1 MGNLRSA
8 VDELHAADVRSMPD
22 AALCD
27 DITEITHQVNRL
39 HAAYLARLEVL
50 DRRGAVASSHG
61 STQAWLRAETRTA
74 PGVASRDVR
83 LARSLADGLPATRKA
98 LADGDVSIAHA
109 QMIASLWPRI
119 GGPAMEAAE
128 PHIVDLARQ
137 STTTEFREVVSHVVH
152 SYAPERFAEDETSQF
167 NDRQLHASTTMYGVG
182 VGQWELHPLGHET
195 VMTAI
200 HAASRPVVNDD
211 RTPAQR
217 RADALVTIADIALRS
232 GELPISGGV
241 KPHVS
246 IHVRPETLQGA
257 EHSPGAELGSGA
269 VVGTNT
275 ARRLTCDGDIAR
287 IVFGPKGEILDSGR
301 STRTFSSAQV
311 RAIVA
316 RDRHC
321 IWLGCDAPANW
332 SDVHH
337 RVHWADGGTTSVD
350 NGVLLCGRHHD
361 RMHYTDA
368 AIIDLPDG
376 HRVAGP
382 RYAVIGPGYRPRTS
396 FAEYGDLAA
405 SRAGP

>member
-8 VDELHAADVRSMPD
+8 VDELQAVDVRSLPD

-27 DITEITHQVNRL
+27 DIVEITHQVNRL

-74 PGVASRDVR
+74 PGLASRDVR
-83 LARSLADGLPATRKA
+83 LARSLADGLPATRQA

-119 GGPAMEAAE
+119 GGLAMEAAE

-137 STTTEFREVVSHVVH
+137 STTTEFREVVAHVVH
-152 SYAPERFAEDETSQF
+152 SYAPERFAKDETSQF
-167 NDRQLHASTTMYGVG
+167 NDRKLHASTTMYGVG
-182 VGQWELHPLGHET
+182 VGEWELHPLGQDT

-200 HAASRPVVNDD
+200 HAASRPVTGDD

-232 GELPISGGV
+232 GELPVTGGV

-246 IHVRPETLQGA
+246 IHVRPKTLQDAEGA
-257 EHSPGAELGSGA
+257 PGAELGSGV

-275 ARRLTCDGDIAR
+275 ARRLTCDGEIAR

-301 STRTFSSAQV
+301 STRTFTAAQV

-321 IWLGCDAPANW
+321 IWLGCDAPASW

-337 RVHWADGGTTSVD
+337 RVHWADGGTTSVE

-368 AIIDLPDG
+368 AIIELPGG
-376 HRVAGP
+376 HYLAGP
-382 RYAVIGPGYRPRTS
+382 RYDVIGPGYKPRLTM
-396 FAEYGDLAA
+396 AEYGDLAA
-405 SRAGP
+405 ARAGP

>member
-1 MGNLRSA
+1 
-8 VDELHAADVRSMPD
+8 
-22 AALCD
+22 
-27 DITEITHQVNRL
+27 
-39 HAAYLARLEVL
+39 
-50 DRRGAVASSHG
+50 
-61 STQAWLRAETRTA
+61 
-74 PGVASRDVR
+74 VASRDVR
-83 LARSLADGLPATRKA
+83 LSRSLADGLPATRKA

-119 GGPAMEAAE
+119 GGVAMEAAE

-152 SYAPERFAEDETSQF
+152 SYAPERFAKDESSQY
-167 NDRQLHASTTMYGVG
+167 DERQLHASTTMYGVG

-195 VMTAI
+195 VMSAI

-257 EHSPGAELGSGA
+257 EQAPGAELGSGA

-337 RVHWADGGTTSVD
+337 RVHWADGGTTSVQ

-376 HRVAGP
+376 RVVAGP
-382 RYAVIGPGYRPRTS
+382 RFDVIGPGYKPRTT
-396 FAEYGDLAA
+396 FPEYGDLAT